1 LLEGW
6 GELPTHPRITFL
18 ERLDLGSAERDLQ
31 RPVSG
36 SIRAVAVIG
45 LAALCVLLLGN
56 ALVLHRAAQA
66 LLGASTWVEHTM
78 AVNSQL
84 QLVGSLLRDAET
96 GQRGYLVTGQEG
108 YLQPYEA
115 AIQQLPGAL
124 QNLRDMTT
132 DNPEQIKL
140 FVHLQDLNASKLK
153 ELENTI
159 ALYRQ
164 GNPEAARAVVQTNL
178 GKNDMDEI
186 RQTLAQMQE
195 RERILLLERKR
206 SLQGIELK
214 ERVALVSGLVVGLFS
229 ILSFGWALNRMEL
242 VRERATIAVLESEE
256 WLSTTLGSIG
266 DAVIA
271 TDAVG
276 NVRFLNRIAQDLTQF
291 SQAKAEGRPLR
302 EVFPIFNEITRAA
315 AESPVEKAIASGK
328 VVGLA
333 NHTVLV
339 RPDGTEIAIDD
350 SAAPILDRS
359 GKITGVVMV
368 FRDVSEQRKVE
379 NAMRTSEKLA
389 ATGKLAATVAHEIN
403 NPLEAAANLLYLM
416 RDDIGLTAEGRE
428 YLRLAE
434 EQLSRVSHITRQT
447 LAFYRDPR
455 QPEPLALS
463 TVCDRILELY
473 RPRIRNKSLQ
483 VKTEFQDNLTVFGTE
498 GELAQVVSNLVANA
512 IDAADQNGSVVIRVA
527 RGGDHQGVITVADNG
542 SGISP
547 ANLGKV
553 FEPFFTT
560 KKDVGTGLGLW
571 VSKEIVEKLG
581 GTIAVSSPGENL
593 GATFSISLPLYDE
606 TRHKVASSSGHDN
619 GTGAAG

>member
-1 LLEGW
+1 MSAR
-6 GELPTHPRITFL
+6 PRTTFL
-18 ERLDLGSAERDLQ
+18 ARPDLGSAERDLR

-56 ALVLHRAAQA
+56 ALVLHRVAQQ

-78 AVNSQL
+78 AVNSQV

-96 GQRGYLVTGQEG
+96 GQRGYLITGQEG

-115 AIQQLPGAL
+115 AVVQLPGAL
-124 QNLRDMTT
+124 QSLGDMTS
-132 DNPEQIKL
+132 DNPEQVKL
-140 FVHLQDLNASKLK
+140 LLRLQDLSASKFK
-153 ELENTI
+153 EMQNTI
-159 ALYRQ
+159 ALYRA

-195 RERILLLERKR
+195 RERIQLLDRKR
-206 SLQGIELK
+206 SLQGIEFR

-271 TDAVG
+271 TDAAG
-276 NVRFLNRIAQDLTQF
+276 NVRFLNRVAQDLTQF

-302 EVFPIFNEITRAA
+302 EVFPIFNEVTRAA

-416 RDDIGLTAEGRE
+416 RDDAGLTAEGRE
-428 YLRLAE
+428 YLMLAE

-455 QPEPLALS
+455 QPEPLTLS
-463 TVCDRILELY
+463 AVCDRILELY
-473 RPRIRNKSLQ
+473 RPRVRNKSLQ
-483 VKTEFQDNLTVFGTE
+483 VKTEFQDNVMVFGTE

-512 IDAADQNGSVVIRVA
+512 IDAASQNGSLMLRVA
-527 RGGDHQGVITVADNG
+527 HGDDHNGVITVADNG
-542 SGISP
+542 SGIAP
-547 ANLGKV
+547 ANIGKV

-606 TRHKVASSSGHDN
+606 TKQKAASTSGQDN
-619 GTGAAG
+619 GTGVVG